1 MVPTRPVWPP
11 PSPPWQMTASQPAC
25 SAFTACFTAPQTT
38 MTLRPAFLSFSMIGI
53 GTPSPATKDEA
64 PSSMMISTEAVRLS
78 GEAASR
84 STPNGLSVR
93 LLTLRISSRMKS
105 GVRPAMPST
114 P

>member
-11 PSPPWQMTASQPAC
+11 PSPPWQITASQPAC

-38 MTLRPAFLSFSMIGI
+38 ITFSPAFFSFSMIGI
-53 GTPSPATKDEA
+53 GTPRPATKLEA
-64 PSSMMISTEAVRLS
+64 PSAMMMSTEAVRLS

-84 STPNGLSVR
+84 STPNGRLVSVR
-93 LLTLRISSRMKS
+93 TLRISSRMNS
-105 GVRPAMPST
+105 GPRPAMPST